1 MHLRE
6 LQYETRFTFC
16 FQGQTQ
22 QLYQHL
28 WISGSLKSVL
38 WYWSEMKQS
47 TAITLAVYCNTPLLQ
62 EKSCAEGKSC
72 LNSEYC
78 RDWQGLV
85 QLQLPLGGGRG
96 YSCKTWQK
104 SELLLGLATREGDKT
119 EWEVGLWN
127 HQGSPP
133 LISFTCLFNHSTYAS
148 RHIHFQRQ
156 DNNLKQ
162 KPSPLIHWML
172 FPWVVILLQCSIL
185 LNWK

>member
-1 MHLRE
+1 MERSCTLDAHKESGTAHMHLRE

-85 QLQLPLGGGRG
+85 QLQLPLGGAEGTRVRPGRSPSYCWASQLEKG
-96 YSCKTWQK
+96 TRQSGKWV
-104 SELLLGLATREGDKT
+104 SEITKAL
-119 EWEVGLWN
+119 
-127 HQGSPP
+127 HP
-133 LISFTCLFNHSTYAS
+133 
-148 RHIHFQRQ
+148 
-156 DNNLKQ
+156 
-162 KPSPLIHWML
+162 
-172 FPWVVILLQCSIL
+172 
-185 LNWK
+185 